1 VGTEIRDEGGIY
13 EEVWKELHCMSEGWI
28 KLNGKILKWEWWDD
42 PVTAHLFVHILLKAN
57 WKDGRWRG
65 IDVPR
70 GSFITSTEKLANETG
85 LSIQQIRTALKKL
98 EETGE
103 VNKQTT
109 SRYTHIFV
117 QNYCLYQDEQ
127 QAKQQAKQQANNKQ
141 ITNKQQANNKQATTI
156 EDNIYT
162 NKTKEEGKTLKDNK
176 TYKDGVF
183 FPNDEKL
190 NSAFADFVD
199 NRKKLRK
206 PMTDKAIDLQ
216 IKKINELSGGD
227 NDKAIAL
234 IENAI
239 MRGWLSVFPI
249 KEQKQETTSTGIT
262 DWSRV

>member
-1 VGTEIRDEGGIY
+1 
-13 EEVWKELHCMSEGWI
+13 MSEGWI
-28 KLNGKILKWEWWDD
+28 KLNSKILKWEWWDD

-85 LSIQQIRTALKKL
+85 LTTKQVRTALNKL
-98 EETGE
+98 VETGE
-103 VNKQTT
+103 VGKQTT

-117 QNYCLYQDEQ
+117 QNYCLYQDEGQ
-127 QAKQQAKQQANNKQ
+127 AEGQAKGQTEGKQRANKGQTKGKQ
-141 ITNKQQANNKQATTI
+141 RATI

-262 DWSRV
+262 DWSKV

>member
-1 VGTEIRDEGGIY
+1 
-13 EEVWKELHCMSEGWI
+13 MSEGWI

-42 PVTAHLFVHILLKAN
+42 PVTAHLFVHLLLKAN

-127 QAKQQAKQQANNKQ
+127 QANQQAKQQASNKQ

-156 EDNIYT
+156 EDYIKT
-162 NKTKEEGKTLKDNK
+162 NKTKEEGKTLTDDK

-190 NSAFADFVD
+190 NSAFADYVD
-199 NRKKLRK
+199 TRKKIK
-206 PMTDKAIDLQ
+206 SPMTDRAVDLAISKLM
-216 IKKINELSGGD
+216 KLSNGD
-227 NDKAIAL
+227 NDTAIEIL
-234 IENAI
+234 NNSIVN
-239 MRGWLSVFPI
+239 GWKGLYPL
-249 KEQKQETTSTGIT
+249 KETKKQETTINWE
-262 DWSRV
+262 DL

>member
-1 VGTEIRDEGGIY
+1 
-13 EEVWKELHCMSEGWI
+13 MSEGWI

-42 PVTAHLFVHILLKAN
+42 PVTAHLFVHLLLKAN

-127 QAKQQAKQQANNKQ
+127 QANQQAKQQTNNKQ

-156 EDNIYT
+156 EDYIKT
-162 NKTKEEGKTLKDNK
+162 NKTKEEGKTLTDDK

-190 NSAFADFVD
+190 NSAFADYVD
-199 NRKKLRK
+199 TRKKIK
-206 PMTDKAIDLQ
+206 SPMTDRAVDLAISKLM
-216 IKKINELSGGD
+216 KLSNGD
-227 NDKAIAL
+227 NDTAIEIL
-234 IENAI
+234 NNSIVN
-239 MRGWLSVFPI
+239 GWKGLYPL
-249 KEQKQETTSTGIT
+249 KETKKQETTVNWE
-262 DWSRV
+262 DL

>member
-1 VGTEIRDEGGIY
+1 
-13 EEVWKELHCMSEGWI
+13 MSEGWI

-42 PVTAHLFVHILLKAN
+42 PVTAHLFVHLLLKAN

-127 QAKQQAKQQANNKQ
+127 QAKQQTNNKQ
-141 ITNKQQANNKQATTI
+141 ITSKQQANNKQATTI
-156 EDNIYT
+156 EDYIKT
-162 NKTKEEGKTLKDNK
+162 NKTKEEGKTLTDDK

-190 NSAFADFVD
+190 NSAFADYVD
-199 NRKKLRK
+199 TRKKIK
-206 PMTDKAIDLQ
+206 SPMTDRAVDLAISKLM
-216 IKKINELSGGD
+216 KLSNGD
-227 NDKAIAL
+227 NDTAIEIL
-234 IENAI
+234 NNSIVN
-239 MRGWLSVFPI
+239 GWKGLYPL
-249 KEQKQETTSTGIT
+249 KETKQETKTTSIEKM
-262 DWSRV
+262 WEAI

>member
-1 VGTEIRDEGGIY
+1 
-13 EEVWKELHCMSEGWI
+13 MSEGWI

-42 PVTAHLFVHILLKAN
+42 PVTAHLFVHLLLKAN

-127 QAKQQAKQQANNKQ
+127 QANQQAKQQASNKQ

-156 EDNIYT
+156 EDYIKT
-162 NKTKEEGKTLKDNK
+162 NKTKEEGKTLTDDK
-176 TYKDGVF
+176 TYKDGVY
-183 FPNDEKL
+183 FPNDEL
-190 NSAFADFVD
+190 LDEAFAKYI
-199 NRKKLRK
+199 NYRKEAKIKTTSEAIKLEMKRVQ
-206 PMTDKAIDLQ
+206 D
-216 IKKINELSGGD
+216 LSGGD
-227 NDKAIAL
+227 NDKAIA
-234 IENAI
+234 IINQTI
-239 MRGWLSVFPI
+239 SRGWRGLFEL
-249 KEQKQETTSTGIT
+249 KEDKQKTNGSI
-262 DWSRV
+262 DWRNV

>member
-1 VGTEIRDEGGIY
+1 
-13 EEVWKELHCMSEGWI
+13 MSEGWI

-42 PVTAHLFVHILLKAN
+42 PVTAHLFVHLLLKAN

-127 QAKQQAKQQANNKQ
+127 QTNQQAKQQASNKQ

-156 EDNIYT
+156 EDYIKT
-162 NKTKEEGKTLKDNK
+162 NKTKEEGKTLTDNK

-199 NRKKLRK
+199 ARKKMRK

-239 MRGWLSVFPI
+239 MRGWLSVYPI
-249 KEQKQETTSTGIT
+249 KETKQEATVNSIQKMWE
-262 DWSRV
+262 DL

>member
-1 VGTEIRDEGGIY
+1 
-13 EEVWKELHCMSEGWI
+13 MSEGWI

-42 PVTAHLFVHILLKAN
+42 PVTAHLFVHLLLKAN

-103 VNKQTT
+103 INKQTT

-127 QAKQQAKQQANNKQ
+127 QAEQQAKQQTSNKQ
-141 ITNKQQANNKQATTI
+141 ITSKQQANNKQATTI
-156 EDNIYT
+156 EDYIKT
-162 NKTKEEGKTLKDNK
+162 NKTKEEGKTLTDDK

-190 NSAFADFVD
+190 NSAFADYVD
-199 NRKKLRK
+199 TRKKIK
-206 PMTDKAIDLQ
+206 SPMTDKAVDLA
-216 IKKINELSGGD
+216 ISKLMKLSNGD
-227 NDKAIAL
+227 NDTAIEIL
-234 IENAI
+234 NNSIVN
-239 MRGWLSVFPI
+239 GWKGLYPL
-249 KEQKQETTSTGIT
+249 KETKKQETTINWE
-262 DWSRV
+262 DL

>member
-1 VGTEIRDEGGIY
+1 
-13 EEVWKELHCMSEGWI
+13 MSEGWI

-42 PVTAHLFVHILLKAN
+42 PVTAHLFVHLLLKAN

-109 SRYTHIFV
+109 SRFTHIFV

-127 QAKQQAKQQANNKQ
+127 QANQQAKQQASNKQ

-156 EDNIYT
+156 EDYIKT
-162 NKTKEEGKTLKDNK
+162 NKTKEEGKTLTDNK

-183 FPNDEKL
+183 FPNDEAL
-190 NSAFADFVD
+190 NSAFADYVD
-199 NRKKLRK
+199 TRKKIK
-206 PMTDKAIDLQ
+206 SPMTDKAVDLA
-216 IKKINELSGGD
+216 ISKLMKLSNGD
-227 NDKAIAL
+227 NDTAIEIL
-234 IENAI
+234 NNSIVN
-239 MRGWLSVFPI
+239 GWKGLYPL
-249 KEQKQETTSTGIT
+249 KETKKQETTINWE
-262 DWSRV
+262 DL

>member
-1 VGTEIRDEGGIY
+1 
-13 EEVWKELHCMSEGWI
+13 MSEGWI

-42 PVTAHLFVHILLKAN
+42 PVTAHLFVHLLLKAN

-127 QAKQQAKQQANNKQ
+127 QANQQAKQQASNKQ

-156 EDNIYT
+156 EDYIKT
-162 NKTKEEGKTLKDNK
+162 NKTKEEGKTLTDDK
-176 TYKDGVF
+176 TYKDGVY

-190 NSAFADFVD
+190 NSAFADYVD
-199 NRKKLRK
+199 TRKKIK
-206 PMTDKAIDLQ
+206 SPMTDRAVDLAISKLM
-216 IKKINELSGGD
+216 KLSNGD
-227 NDKAIAL
+227 NDTAIEIL
-234 IENAI
+234 NNSIVN
-239 MRGWLSVFPI
+239 GWKGLYPL
-249 KEQKQETTSTGIT
+249 KETKKQETTINWE
-262 DWSRV
+262 DL